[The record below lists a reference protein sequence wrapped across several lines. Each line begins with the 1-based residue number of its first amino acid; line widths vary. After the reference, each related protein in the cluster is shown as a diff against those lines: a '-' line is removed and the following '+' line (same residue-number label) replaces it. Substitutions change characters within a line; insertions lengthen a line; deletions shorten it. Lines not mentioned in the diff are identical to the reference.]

1 MLEDYLRNKNSE
13 QVWCEKYEIDINIME
28 AAAMSCTSSLE
39 AYIKSANRLQGL
51 LHLRCSDL
59 EWAGRPLPFFS
70 FSADFLQ
77 M

>member
-13 QVWCEKYEIDINIME
+13 KGWCEKYEIDINIME
-28 AAAMSCTSSLE
+28 AGAMSYTSSLE
-39 AYIKSANRLQGL
+39 AYIKSTNRFQGL
-51 LHLRCSDL
+51 LHFRCSDL
-59 EWAGRPLPFFS
+59 EWAGRPFPFFS